1 MRPLPMTGVLGAE
14 IRVPDV
20 RSLSD
25 DEIAELR
32 SHVCDHLVVCIPGQ
46 NLSANEQVEFSR
58 RFGPA
63 GPTPFIEPSAEHPEV
78 IKVLKE
84 ARDGTAFNFGGA
96 WHSDFSFQPE
106 PPSFTVLHAL
116 DVPPYGGDTL
126 WSSMVAAFEA
136 LDDDTRDRLRP
147 LSAVH
152 TARDAYS
159 RKMQPLH
166 SGLSSMNI
174 VCDDSANEIQEH
186 PLVPVHPE
194 TGREVL
200 FFNRAYVRDIA
211 GIAAEEVPS
220 LLSWLHQHTTDARF
234 TCRHRWTRGDV
245 LIWDN
250 RSTQHYALNDYP
262 GFRRE
267 LHRTTVAGIV
277 PVRTL

>member
-1 MRPLPMTGVLGAE
+1 MRVRPMTGVLGAE
-14 IRVPDV
+14 VEIDDV
-20 RSLSD
+20 RRLTD
-25 DEIAELR
+25 AEVVELR
-32 SHVCDHLVVCIPGQ
+32 ALVCEHLVVAISGQ
-46 NLSANEQVEFSR
+46 SLTAHEQVEFSR

-96 WHSDFSFQPE
+96 WHSDFSFQLE
-106 PPSFTVLHAL
+106 PPSFTILHAL

-126 WSSMVAAFEA
+126 WSSMGAAWEV
-136 LDDDTRDRLRP
+136 LDAGTRDKLRGIDA
-147 LSAVH
+147 LH

-174 VCDDSANEIQEH
+174 VCDDSANDVQLH
-186 PLVPVHPE
+186 PLVTRHPE

-200 FFNRAYVRDIA
+200 FYNRAYVRDIS
-211 GIAAEEVPS
+211 GVPTDEVDP
-220 LLSWLHQHTTDARF
+220 LLSWLHHHTTDAKF
-234 TCRHRWTRGDV
+234 TCRHRWANGDL

-250 RSTQHYALNDYP
+250 RSTQHYALNDYA

-267 LHRTTVAGIV
+267 LHRTTVAGTT
-277 PVRTL
+277 PVRA